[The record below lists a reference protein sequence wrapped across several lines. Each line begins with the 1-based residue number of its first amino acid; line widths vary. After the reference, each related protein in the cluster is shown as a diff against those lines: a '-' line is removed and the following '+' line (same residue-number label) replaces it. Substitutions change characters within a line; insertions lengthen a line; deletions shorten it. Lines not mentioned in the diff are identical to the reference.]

1 MLRIGKVELEEVNP
15 HLRGGRVENHLG
27 KTTPSSPDRDSN
39 LDLPVLSS
47 RAQHDKRVSQLRHL
61 GSCNSKIRED
71 MTGYSWVR
79 SPFDI
84 DDSPEHFS
92 DIAGLQEEL
101 IEKAAA
107 HICGQKVE
115 LYVEEFEALRPF
127 LWTTRHNSRRGSKRC
142 SCGNADELANTRVN
156 SSLVNS
162 GEADNESSTKLL
174 LDNSHSRLV
183 IPRFPV
189 AACNTLDIQFTEP
202 LELGKGHQGIGR
214 HPHVNLYTD
223 SLNPFGQWF
232 LMYLSEALF
241 TWAIVSKSKERTN
254 KDCKAINEEEGIV
267 KREERP
273 INATVHAHAGPDGFC
288 FLGEMAQGN
297 CVVHRNMEACNAV
310 EREVD
315 KVLSKF
321 STISEHADR
330 VLRYITNY
338 IEALKKEYDDGP
350 SDHELT
356 ATQILILKQSLNKV
370 RSTVQKLTTDHRDL
384 HSTVSKVGK
393 AIDRNFVSDF
403 ASTSR
408 EDVFSTPEQVQLLNQ
423 EAGLKVE
430 DEGKEPFSELNQ
442 ILDCLK
448 LRDLGP
454 ALQWACA
461 HRESLEAQNSSLEFK
476 LHRLQF
482 IDHIQRGPAGQGEA
496 INYARTHFQQ
506 FVNRHEKDFIT
517 VLVVELQ
524 SLMGMFLYL
533 PHGISSSPYSHLLD
547 PNMWVEIYDVFTRDA
562 CSLLGLSVDSPLSVC
577 VNAGC
582 TALPALL
589 NIKQVMLQRQVT
601 GIWNGKDELPIE
613 IDLGQDSRYHSVFAC
628 PILRQQSTENNP
640 PMRLICGHVISRDA
654 LNKLSN
660 GNKLKC
666 PYCPIEQSPS
676 DARLI
681 YF

>member
-1 MLRIGKVELEEVNP
+1 
-15 HLRGGRVENHLG
+15 
-27 KTTPSSPDRDSN
+27 
-39 LDLPVLSS
+39 
-47 RAQHDKRVSQLRHL
+47 
-61 GSCNSKIRED
+61 
-71 MTGYSWVR
+71 
-79 SPFDI
+79 
-84 DDSPEHFS
+84 
-92 DIAGLQEEL
+92 
-101 IEKAAA
+101 
-107 HICGQKVE
+107 
-115 LYVEEFEALRPF
+115 
-127 LWTTRHNSRRGSKRC
+127 
-142 SCGNADELANTRVN
+142 
-156 SSLVNS
+156 
-162 GEADNESSTKLL
+162 
-174 LDNSHSRLV
+174 
-183 IPRFPV
+183 
-189 AACNTLDIQFTEP
+189 
-202 LELGKGHQGIGR
+202 
-214 HPHVNLYTD
+214 
-223 SLNPFGQWF
+223 
-232 LMYLSEALF
+232 
-241 TWAIVSKSKERTN
+241 
-254 KDCKAINEEEGIV
+254 
-267 KREERP
+267 
-273 INATVHAHAGPDGFC
+273 
-288 FLGEMAQGN
+288 
-297 CVVHRNMEACNAV
+297 MEACNAV

-506 FVNRHEKDFIT
+506 FVNRHEK
-517 VLVVELQ
+517 ELQ

-589 NIKQVMLQRQVT
+589 NIKQVMLQRQ
-601 GIWNGKDELPIE
+601 IE

-681 YF
+681 FF